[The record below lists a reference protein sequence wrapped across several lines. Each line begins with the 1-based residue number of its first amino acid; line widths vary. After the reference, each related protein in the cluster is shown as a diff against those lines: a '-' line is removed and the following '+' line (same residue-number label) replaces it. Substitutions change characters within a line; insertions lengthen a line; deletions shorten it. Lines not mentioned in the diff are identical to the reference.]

1 MKRLLVLFAIFTVLL
16 PSSLYATSQDVE
28 MNVGETRTLYL
39 PSSITSLTLKS
50 VSFYSTSISNVQVVS
65 STNYSVTV
73 KAVKAYSLPVIVRC
87 DYYYYIGSGTSVYEA
102 SGGYDFNITVV
113 GESVVEPT
121 SISISSSIISVPI
134 GETRTIT
141 ATVLPENAVYTLT
154 WAITSGKSFASVDDG
169 VVTGLAEGEAA
180 LKVSTDNG
188 LYKMCHIVVTK
199 PAPTSVSISPASV
212 VLGEGKSQ
220 TLTANITP
228 AYADNTITWST
239 DDSDIVTVSTNGKV
253 YGKSKGTT
261 TIRATTK
268 NGLVAS
274 CEISVVTSYYTFT
287 LEREMATLGHISG
300 LDFSY
305 ITGFKAYVASEYDEN
320 EGLVRFEQVM
330 QVPGKTGLLIVG
342 TPGTYTIPKENVSST
357 IPQNFL
363 QATIVQ
369 TIIYPFIGDDA
380 TYILTNGSHGIAF
393 YAVSEEGIVPANK
406 AFLKLP
412 KYENMEARTI
422 RMSFDDTSDIS
433 DTKSDAIVDNTWY
446 SINGIRL
453 SSRPNKGGV
462 YIHNMKKIIIK

>member
-1 MKRLLVLFAIFTVLL
+1 MVMSLI

-50 VSFYSTSISNVQVVS
+50 VNFYSTSIGNVQVVS

-73 KAVKAYSLPVIVRC
+73 KAVKAYPLPVIVRC

-113 GESVVEPT
+113 GESVVKPT

-141 ATVLPENAVYTLT
+141 ATVMPEDAVYTLT
-154 WAITSGKSFASVDDG
+154 WAITSGSSYASVSDG
-169 VVTGLAEGEAA
+169 VITGLAAGEAA

-188 LYKMCHIVVTK
+188 LYEMCHIVVTK
-199 PAPTSVSISPASV
+199 PAPNDISITPESI
-212 VLGEGKSQ
+212 VLEVGKYQ
-220 TLTANITP
+220 TLTATITP

-239 DDSDIVTVSTNGKV
+239 DDSDIATVSTNGEV

-261 TIRATTK
+261 TVRATTK

-320 EGLVRFEQVM
+320 EGIVRFEQVH
-330 QVPGKTGLLIVG
+330 QAPGKTGLLIVG

-357 IPQNFL
+357 ISQNYL
-363 QATIVQ
+363 RASWVQ
-369 TIIYPFIGDDA
+369 TLISPYSGDYA
-380 TYILTNGSHGIAF
+380 NYILTSGSHGIAF
-393 YAVSEEGIVPANK
+393 YAVSEEGTVPANK
-406 AFLKLP
+406 AYLQLP
-412 KYENMEARTI
+412 KSANLARTL
-422 RMSFDDTSDIS
+422 RMVFDDTSDIHDTTS
-433 DTKSDAIVDNTWY
+433 DSLEDDIWY
-446 SINGIRL
+446 AINGTRF
-453 SSRPNKGGV
+453 SSRPNKRGV
-462 YIHNMKKIIIK
+462 YIHNKQKIIIR